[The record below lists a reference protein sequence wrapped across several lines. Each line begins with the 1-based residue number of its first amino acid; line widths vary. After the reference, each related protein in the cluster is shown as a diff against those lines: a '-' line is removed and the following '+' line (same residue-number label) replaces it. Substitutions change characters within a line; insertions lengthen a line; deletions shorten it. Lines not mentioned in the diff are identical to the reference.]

1 MSNELD
7 IIREAKKQTYKFLLR
22 KGRKAM
28 AMYYLMW
35 SIYSLSLTVAIPLLY
50 SLIPQFYVLLLIVV
64 LMSIPNY
71 YTAKIFYVLIRSYLL
86 LYKNSITSE
95 IKFRKTYVRS
105 YVIRSVSTYLF
116 IFLSYFF
123 KPLLFLFIM
132 ASVPL
137 FIIVERNLYKF
148 LFTNEF
154 RITEGKFYDKI
165 AIYTLNLIPIT
176 FSSLYL
182 YYIFENTLFYFA
194 SVTIDYIFGILWLI
208 FFALS
213 MSDLVEANKDD

>member
-1 MSNELD
+1 
-7 IIREAKKQTYKFLLR
+7 
-22 KGRKAM
+22 
-28 AMYYLMW
+28 
-35 SIYSLSLTVAIPLLY
+35 
-50 SLIPQFYVLLLIVV
+50 
-64 LMSIPNY
+64 
-71 YTAKIFYVLIRSYLL
+71 
-86 LYKNSITSE
+86 
-95 IKFRKTYVRS
+95 
-105 YVIRSVSTYLF
+105 
-116 IFLSYFF
+116 
-123 KPLLFLFIM
+123 M